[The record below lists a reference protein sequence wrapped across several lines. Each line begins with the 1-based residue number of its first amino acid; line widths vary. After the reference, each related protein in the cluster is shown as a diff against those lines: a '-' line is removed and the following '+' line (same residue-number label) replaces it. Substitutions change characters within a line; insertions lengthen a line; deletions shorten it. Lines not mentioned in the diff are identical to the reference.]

1 METSLATACQQS
13 RADVVAFFCE
23 HLKDSERYFTPKE
36 NQGTKWGAP
45 WLECEMG
52 GGWGGR

>member
-13 RADVVAFFCE
+13 HADVVAFFCE